1 VTNSQI
7 TVHDQLRAWARGLY
21 TTEAATELIIR
32 AFNGRFA
39 TTGQPWIRPTDH
51 GHWTDFDAIPEHLG
65 ALSGGEQRLLRI
77 AASIGSSD
85 PLINLGDDITG
96 LDRSTLH
103 LVLAAIAHTGGSHE
117 QSGLVFDGQGRE
129 AIVRESSLQPLEARS
144 KRSARHEH
152 ESAPGARPDDSRS
165 L

>member
-1 VTNSQI
+1 MTATRTAVD
-7 TVHDQLRAWARGLY
+7 DQLRGWARGLY

-39 TTGQPWIRPTDH
+39 TSDHPWIRPTSH
-51 GHWTDFDAIPEHLG
+51 GHWIDFDAIPEHLG

-85 PLINLGDDITG
+85 PLINLGDEITG
-96 LDRSTLH
+96 LDRSTLR

-117 QSGLVFDGQGRE
+117 QSGLVFDSQGRA
-129 AIVRESSLQPLEARS
+129 AIVQEPSLQPWEARS
-144 KRSARHEH
+144 KRSARHDH
-152 ESAPGARPDDSRS
+152 ESAPGARPHDSRS